1 MRAAAAAARQRA
13 AWLLVRHAHA
23 QARGGVW
30 REDGEEHSLM
40 ARLGRVILGQRAK
53 AGAANEADEM
63 QPKRGASERERV
75 RAYL

>member
-1 MRAAAAAARQRA
+1 
-13 AWLLVRHAHA
+13 
-23 QARGGVW
+23 
-30 REDGEEHSLM
+30 M